1 MSLSDLG
8 SLGGFIG
15 AIAVLVFL
23 VYLALRIL
31 FETTAVHL
39 ENHIARDMIFLNL
52 QPPDKQSLLEDLA
65 QKAASQI
72 REIDKAELLQKLRE
86 REGLQSSG
94 LGDGVALP
102 HQCIEGLKET
112 VCFMAQIPGGVE
124 FDSLD
129 EAPVHFVFLLL
140 SPPGSGHLKVLAGI
154 ARLCRQEGFVGD
166 ISGAENADRI
176 YELVVQGEA
185 RLLN

>member
-1 MSLSDLG
+1 
-8 SLGGFIG
+8 
-15 AIAVLVFL
+15 
-23 VYLALRIL
+23 
-31 FETTAVHL
+31 
-39 ENHIARDMIFLNL
+39 
-52 QPPDKQSLLEDLA
+52 
-65 QKAASQI
+65 
-72 REIDKAELLQKLRE
+72 
-86 REGLQSSG
+86 
-94 LGDGVALP
+94 
-102 HQCIEGLKET
+102 
-112 VCFMAQIPGGVE
+112 MAQIPGGVE

-140 SPPGSGHLKVLAGI
+140 SPPGSGHLKVLARI